1 MAAPFRNQPVDLTAP
16 YVNSCMHPRALLTG
30 HLQDATKYPSKCC
43 TYIFARPAAKCWQ
56 YQGRFAAPQ
65 SYLHHIFT
73 ILPLTMSKVDEL
85 DARALGALA
94 QNPAMVALMHSKLN
108 SLIGQSSGYVE
119 SLPAEVRN
127 RITGLKGIQVEH
139 SKLEARLQEEVLE
152 LEKKYFQLFT
162 PLYEK
167 RAKIVNGSVEPSE
180 EEVAVGKAKE
190 AEKAE
195 EDDEEDDEEEATE
208 KAEETQPAA
217 DAKPMVGIPE
227 FWLTSMKT
235 NPSLQEMITDEDEAV
250 LRHLTDIRMEYLEK
264 PGFKLIFEFS
274 ENEFFSEK
282 ILTKTYYYR
291 EENGYGGDFI
301 YDHAEGGS
309 ISWKPNKN
317 LTVRVESKKQRNKS
331 MLSLSLFP

>member
-1 MAAPFRNQPVDLTAP
+1 
-16 YVNSCMHPRALLTG
+16 
-30 HLQDATKYPSKCC
+30 
-43 TYIFARPAAKCWQ
+43 
-56 YQGRFAAPQ
+56 
-65 SYLHHIFT
+65 
-73 ILPLTMSKVDEL
+73 MSKVDEL

-94 QNPAMVALMHSKLN
+94 QNPAMVALMQSKLN
-108 SLIGQSSGYVE
+108 SLIGRSSGYVE
-119 SLPAEVRN
+119 SLPTEVRT

-167 RAKIVNGSVEPSE
+167 RAKIINGVTEPSE
-180 EEVAVGKAKE
+180 DEVAAGKAKE
-190 AEKAE
+190 AELAE
-195 EDDEEDDEEEATE
+195 EDEEDEEEAAE

-217 DAKPMVGIPE
+217 NAKPTTGIPE

-235 NPSLQEMITDEDEAV
+235 NPSLQEIITDEDEAA
-250 LRHLTDIRMEYLEK
+250 LRQLTDIRMEYLEK

-301 YDHAEGGS
+301 YDHAEGCN
-309 ISWKPNKN
+309 ITWKQNKN

-331 MLSLSLFP
+331 MLSLLVGTKLIANTLG